1 VCTSASI
8 CYKARGL
15 AAAPGAGPGR
25 RRESNTRRGCG
36 SRMMIGDGLRGISLG
51 SSGDPIIHM
60 RISPRRPQRVGV
72 ARRHRHLSP
81 PSGTTS
87 APRPRQPSEPE
98 RRSLT
103 LCYSSYFWWCWR
115 ALSAAIAFLGIVS
128 LCRPPPHQD
137 RGRARAA
144 GNRFAR
150 DDKVPGPQLR
160 AKQLPGKRPRESAET

>member
-1 VCTSASI
+1 MCTSASI

-51 SSGDPIIHM
+51 SSGDPITHM

-128 LCRPPPHQD
+128 LCRPPPHQGW
-137 RGRARAA
+137 GRARAEVTA
-144 GNRFAR
+144 SPVMTKSRGFHL
-150 DDKVPGPQLR
+150 G
-160 AKQLPGKRPRESAET
+160 AKQLPEERPRESAET